1 MRDSGIVGYRL
12 SGFVQALEDMNMF
25 SCKNVDGGRCFR
37 SRGKKLAFGLF

>member
-25 SCKNVDGGRCFR
+25 SCKNVDGGVALNRV
-37 SRGKKLAFGLF
+37 GKNLAFGLF